1 MSLSFAL
8 RRLGRA
14 ATPAWARRVV
24 GRAIFETTRMRAE
37 RRARREARIYR
48 HLPSVE
54 QIPPGPL
61 VFSGFLDEVLG
72 IGRAG
77 RLAVGALEE
86 AGFPVIGH
94 GVRAAIMYSDPLAQ
108 LPFPTAEPGGV
119 WILHCNAPE
128 ARTVLTNIRRGL
140 WRNRYL
146 IGYWAWE
153 LEELPEAWRELA
165 PEFHEIW
172 VLSNFMADAVRPYA
186 KRVKVMWPRMP
197 DLSHVRPDPARFGLP
212 AALNF
217 AALADARSTLVRK
230 NPAGAI
236 AAFMLAFPEPD
247 PRAALTI
254 KLVEPKADPKGVADL
269 ERLAEGR
276 PDIRFYVEDLTDAEM
291 SVFLASLDGLV
302 SLHRSE
308 GFGLAIAEV
317 LALGKPAVAT
327 AWSANLDFM
336 LGEAAR
342 TLVPFDLIPVA
353 DSSARYVGGRW
364 ADPNLD
370 AAAALI
376 RRLVD
381 DAAFRGSVANAGP
394 ASISVLRQP
403 WRPEA
408 LNAEPWARLVKR

>member
-1 MSLSFAL
+1 M
-8 RRLGRA
+8 
-14 ATPAWARRVV
+14 V

-37 RRARREARIYR
+37 RRARQEALVYR
-48 HLPSVE
+48 DPPPVE
-54 QIPPGPL
+54 QLPPGPL

-86 AGFPVIGH
+86 AGFPVVRH
-94 GVRAAIMYSDPLAQ
+94 GVRAAIMYSDPLVQ
-108 LPFPTAEPGGV
+108 MSFPTAEPGGV

-197 DLSHVRPDPARFGLP
+197 DLSHVRPDPARFGLTGDF
-212 AALNF
+212 NF

-236 AAFMLAFPEPD
+236 AAFKQAFPAPD
-247 PRAALTI
+247 DRAVLTI
-254 KLVEPKADPKGVADL
+254 KLVEPKADPEGVAAL

-291 SVFLASLDGLV
+291 SMFLASLDGLI

-317 LALGKPAVAT
+317 LALGKPAIAT

-336 LGEAAR
+336 LGDAAR

-353 DSSARYVGGRW
+353 DPSARYVGGRW
-364 ADPNLD
+364 ADPNLVE
-370 AAAALI
+370 AAGLI
-376 RRLVD
+376 RRLVE
-381 DAAFRGSVANAGP
+381 DAPFRDAVAGAGP
-394 ASISVLRQP
+394 TSVSVLKEP

-408 LNAEPWARLVKR
+408 LNAQPWARLVKR

>member
-1 MSLSFAL
+1 MSLSSAL

-14 ATPAWARRVV
+14 ATPAWARRMV
-24 GRAIFETTRMRAE
+24 GRAVFETTRLRAE
-37 RRARREARIYR
+37 RRARREARIFR
-48 HLPSVE
+48 DPPPVE
-54 QIPPGPL
+54 RILPGPL

-86 AGFPVIGH
+86 AGFPVVGH
-94 GVRAAIMYSDPLAQ
+94 GVRAAIMYADPLVQA
-108 LPFPTAEPGGV
+108 PFPTAEPGGV
-119 WILHCNAPE
+119 WVLHCNAPE

-153 LEELPEAWRELA
+153 LEELPEAWCELA
-165 PEFHEIW
+165 SEFHEIW
-172 VLSNFMADAVRPYA
+172 VLSHFMADAVRPYA
-186 KRVKVMWPRMP
+186 RRVKVMWPRMP

-212 AALNF
+212 AAVNF
-217 AALADARSTLVRK
+217 GALADARSTLVRK

-236 AAFMLAFPEPD
+236 AAFKKAFPEPD
-247 PRAALTI
+247 GRAALTV
-254 KLVEPKADPKGVADL
+254 KLVEPQADAEGVAAL

-291 SVFLASLDGLV
+291 SVFLASLDGLI

-353 DSSARYVGGRW
+353 DPSARYVGGRW
-364 ADPNLD
+364 ADPDLD
-370 AAAALI
+370 AAASLI
-376 RRLVD
+376 RRLVE
-381 DAAFRGSVANAGP
+381 DAAFRDAVGGAGP
-394 ASISVLRQP
+394 SSVSVLREP

-408 LNAEPWARLVKR
+408 LKAQPWARLVKR